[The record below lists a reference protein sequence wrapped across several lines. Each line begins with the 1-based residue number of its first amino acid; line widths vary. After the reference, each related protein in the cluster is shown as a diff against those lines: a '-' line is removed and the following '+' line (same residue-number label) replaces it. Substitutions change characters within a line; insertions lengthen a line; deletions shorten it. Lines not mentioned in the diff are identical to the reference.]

1 MALDA
6 RSIVDSQGTDREI
19 LEITTQCV
27 SATKAQGRTT

>member
-19 LEITTQCV
+19 LARLMRENRSV
-27 SATKAQGRTT
+27 VAEKS